1 MSIELQ
7 QSLLA
12 SGGKGR
18 SWLMRTF
25 GPISP
30 GSLRNSV
37 YALTSIGIGASISHL
52 GSLTFPKILQESGV
66 LLGLAIIIGAGL
78 VSLTAMNAV
87 SKGVERTKEKTL
99 TGVMGAALGKTAQ
112 KVCAW
117 MIFFMLLA
125 ALCFYEVLSTI

>member
-1 MSIELQ
+1 MSMELQ
-7 QSLLA
+7 EPLLK
-12 SGGKGR
+12 SGCKGR
-18 SWLMRTF
+18 SYLMRTF

-66 LLGLAIIIGAGL
+66 LLGLVIIIGAGL

-87 SKGVERTKEKTL
+87 SKGVKRTKENTF
-99 TGVMGAALGKTAQ
+99 TGVIGAVLGETAQ
-112 KVCAW
+112 KVSAW
-117 MIFFMLLA
+117 LIFSLLLT
-125 ALCFYEVLSTI
+125 ALCFYEVLSKI